1 MNEAF
6 QNYINSAKAIA
17 ERHQINWNTPTNENG
32 IVHKDFV
39 WDLSAMAGSAPTPR
53 VILRHLGPDRKTVSN
68 WYNPIELSPV
78 LSTTWVDLIK
88 SVIIRK
94 VYINRN
100 KPSTIMSGLVR
111 PIKAI
116 AVAAAEKNPWEIS
129 VTEIRQAVMV
139 VKKFEK
145 SGKLAKMIITVARII
160 FDQNLLSDYHPIT
173 PRETEREERQG
184 RKPKEVRSYLSQ
196 RKSERKLPSEDAFW
210 EIVRIAW
217 TETPFTTFDHARFAM
232 IRLLVLTGM
241 RISEVSITPFD
252 CLKLI
257 ALNPK
262 MQANKLPSN
271 ARNDSLAIKHFA
283 SKMRSE
289 RQDSIT
295 LFETLHHVPDLFR
308 DSVLETVNTYK
319 AYSKPMRERLA
330 LQSDSSRI
338 FPEFALTDILP
349 AFEFYTRL
357 TGEPFIYKDPIENEL
372 IASWKET
379 YDLSILDEIERR
391 QTKFR
396 SKSNMINRVRQYFQM
411 RLRIKQK
418 DGTFERAPFVYADG
432 MPYNEERLKYELLYF
447 KVGELEAFLKR
458 YMPTKSSD
466 LTSLNL
472 RGGKQLKPHELLF
485 LAPKRALGEGRN
497 GRICDVRKY
506 AFVGT
511 VQPADLIHSLTRKHK
526 TVPSLFEK
534 YAQNE
539 DNKLLSIKSHEFR
552 HLQNTELF
560 RMGVSDAIIT
570 KRFNRNSVAQSHV
583 YDHRSLAEDL
593 KAIEIPEK
601 AKSILSGKAE
611 DTFRMITAG
620 LAKGPIVDEFK
631 ELQQRLGDE
640 AAYKFLAAEADGLH
654 TTPYG
659 HCVNSFTV
667 DPCPKHLEC
676 FSGCIHLTRS
686 PLTEHTENLEKVR
699 SRFEDLLQSISE
711 HPAPPAAKEKM
722 KLQAEVRLAGINK
735 MLETPVGSQ
744 VFPEGQDISRP
755 IKSQFAGPFRE

>member
-6 QNYINSAKAIA
+6 QDYVDSAKAIA
-17 ERHQINWNTPTNENG
+17 QRHQVKWHTPTNENG
-32 IVHKDFV
+32 IVHKGFI

-53 VILRHLGPDRKTVSN
+53 VILRHLGPDRKTLSN
-68 WYNPIELSPV
+68 WNNPVEPSLV
-78 LSTTWVDLIK
+78 LSEDWIDLIK
-88 SVIIRK
+88 SVVIRK
-94 VYINRN
+94 IYINRN
-100 KPSTIMSGLVR
+100 KPSTITGGLIR
-111 PIKAI
+111 PLKVI
-116 AVAAAEKNPWEIS
+116 AVAAGEKKPWEIS
-129 VTEIRQAVMV
+129 AKEIRQTLTVI
-139 VKKFEK
+139 KKFDD
-145 SGKLAKMIITVARII
+145 SGKLAKLIISAARTI
-160 FDQNLLSDYHPIT
+160 FDQNLLSDCYPIT
-173 PRETEREERQG
+173 PRETEKEKRQG
-184 RKPKEVRSYLSQ
+184 RTPKEIRTSLSD
-196 RKSERKLPSEDAFW
+196 RKSAKKLPSEDAFW

-217 TETPFTTFDHARFAM
+217 TETPFTSFDHARFTM
-232 IRLLVLTGM
+232 IRLLILTGM
-241 RISEVSITPFD
+241 RISEVSTTPLD
-252 CLKLI
+252 CLKLVNI
-257 ALNPK
+257 RPRNDK
-262 MQANKLPSN
+262 KTSSRH
-271 ARNDSLAIKHFA
+271 ARNDSLAIKHYA

-289 RQDSIT
+289 QQDSIT

-330 LQSDSSRI
+330 LQSASSRI
-338 FPEFALTDILP
+338 FPEFASTDVLP

-357 TGEPFIYKDPIENEL
+357 TGEPFIYKDPMEDEL

-379 YDLSILDEIERR
+379 YELAILDEIERR
-391 QTKFR
+391 QTKLK

-418 DGTFERAPFVYADG
+418 DGSFERAPFVYADG
-432 MPYNEERLKYELLYF
+432 LPYNQSYLQYDALHFR
-447 KVGELEAFLKR
+447 VGELEAFLKR
-458 YMPTKSSD
+458 YMPTKLSD
-466 LTSLNL
+466 LTNLNL

-511 VQPADLIHSLTRKHK
+511 IQPVDLTQSLTRKHK
-526 TVPSLFEK
+526 TVPSIFER
-534 YAQNE
+534 YGQNE
-539 DNKLLSIKSHEFR
+539 NTKTLSIKSHEFR

-593 KAIEIPEK
+593 KAIEIPEE

-620 LAKGPIVDEFK
+620 LAKGPIIDEFK

-699 SRFEDLLQSISE
+699 NRLKLDLLVSI
-711 HPAPPAAKEKM
+711 KC
-722 KLQAEVRLAGINK
+722 
-735 MLETPVGSQ
+735 
-744 VFPEGQDISRP
+744 
-755 IKSQFAGPFRE
+755 

>member
-1 MNEAF
+1 MTDAF
-6 QNYINSAKAIA
+6 QDYINSAKAIA
-17 ERHQINWNTPTNENG
+17 ERHQINWITPTNESG
-32 IVHKDFV
+32 IVHKKFI

-53 VILRHLGPDRKTVSN
+53 VVLRHLGPDRKTLSN
-68 WYNPIELSPV
+68 WNGPVELPPT
-78 LSTTWVDLIK
+78 LSTAWVDLIK
-88 SVIIRK
+88 SVVIRK
-94 VYINRN
+94 IYISRN
-100 KPSTIMSGLVR
+100 KPSAIMGGLVR
-111 PIKAI
+111 PLKAI
-116 AVAAAEKNPWEIS
+116 AVSAKSKEPWEIS
-129 VTEIRQAVMV
+129 ATEIRQTVIVAT
-139 VKKFEK
+139 KFEK
-145 SGKLAKMIITVARII
+145 SGKLSKMIISVARTI
-160 FDQNLLSDYHPIT
+160 FDQNLLSEYHPIT
-173 PRETEREERQG
+173 PRETEKEQRQG
-184 RKPKEVRSYLSQ
+184 RKPKEIRTLLSN
-196 RKSERKLPSEDAFW
+196 RKSAKKLPSEDAFW
-210 EIVRIAW
+210 EIVRIVWA
-217 TETPFTTFDHARFAM
+217 ETPLTSVDHARFAM

-241 RISEVSITPFD
+241 RISEVSTIPFD

-257 ALNPK
+257 NLRTR
-262 MQANKLPSN
+262 MQKKTIPSH
-271 ARNDSLAIKHFA
+271 ARKDNLAIKHFA

-295 LFETLHHVPDLFR
+295 LFEALHHVPDMFR
-308 DSVLETVNTYK
+308 ESVLETINTYK
-319 AYSKPMRERLA
+319 TYSKPMRERLA
-330 LQSDSSRI
+330 LQSASGRI
-338 FPEFALTDILP
+338 FPEFASTDIIP

-357 TGEPFIYKDPIENEL
+357 TGEPFMYKDPMEL
-372 IASWKET
+372 DLMASWKET
-379 YDLSILDEIERR
+379 YDLSVLDEIERR
-391 QTKFR
+391 QANFR
-396 SKSNMINRVRQYFQM
+396 SKSSMINRVRQYFQM
-411 RLRIKQK
+411 RLRIKQT
-418 DGTFERAPFVYADG
+418 DGTYERAPFVYADG
-432 MPYNEERLKYELLYF
+432 LPYNEERLKYEFLYF

-458 YMPTKSSD
+458 YMPTKLSD
-466 LTSLNL
+466 ITELNL
-472 RGGKQLKPHELLF
+472 RSGKQLKSHELLF

-511 VQPADLIHSLTRKHK
+511 VQPVDLTHSLTRKHK

-539 DNKLLSIKSHEFR
+539 DKKLLSIKSHEFR

-570 KRFNRNSVAQSHV
+570 KRFNRNSVTQSHV

-593 KAIEIPEK
+593 KAIEIPK
-601 AKSILSGKAE
+601 DAKSILSGKAE
-611 DTFRMITAG
+611 DTLRMITAG

-631 ELQQRLGDE
+631 DLQQRLGDE

-686 PLTEHTENLEKVR
+686 PLTEHTESLEKVR

-722 KLQAEVRLAGINK
+722 KQQAEVRLAGINK
-735 MLETPVGSQ
+735 MLETPTGSK

>member
-1 MNEAF
+1 MKLF
-6 QNYINSAKAIA
+6 KI
-17 ERHQINWNTPTNENG
+17 TL
-32 IVHKDFV
+32 IVPKLYLNV
-39 WDLSAMAGSAPTPR
+39 IKLTGTLLWDLSAMAGSAPTPR

-88 SVIIRK
+88 TVIIRK

-139 VKKFEK
+139 VKKFET
-145 SGKLAKMIITVARII
+145 SGKLAKMIITVARTI

-210 EIVRIAW
+210 EIIRIAW

-330 LQSDSSRI
+330 LQSASSRI
-338 FPEFALTDILP
+338 FPEFASTDVLP

-357 TGEPFIYKDPIENEL
+357 TGEPFIYKDPMEDEL

-379 YDLSILDEIERR
+379 YELAILDEIERR
-391 QTKFR
+391 QTKLK

-418 DGTFERAPFVYADG
+418 DGSFERAPFVYADG
-432 MPYNEERLKYELLYF
+432 LPYNQSYLQYDALHFR
-447 KVGELEAFLKR
+447 VGELEAFLKR
-458 YMPTKSSD
+458 YMPTKLSD
-466 LTSLNL
+466 LTNLNL

-511 VQPADLIHSLTRKHK
+511 IQPVDLTQSLTRKHK
-526 TVPSLFEK
+526 TVPSIFER
-534 YAQNE
+534 YGQNE
-539 DNKLLSIKSHEFR
+539 DTKTLSIKSHEFR

-570 KRFNRNSVAQSHV
+570 KRFNRNSVTQSHV

-593 KAIEIPEK
+593 KAIEIPEE

-667 DPCPKHLEC
+667 DPCPRHLEC

-722 KLQAEVRLAGINK
+722 KQQAEVRLAGINK

-744 VFPEGQDISRP
+744 VFPKGQDISRP